1 MHSFDSDADI
11 FEAMGPGAAD
21 KALRDAI
28 QLCWMAMPKEK
39 KSLPELKTLVEKLLD
54 RVFRDLNEDE
64 QYFRGG

>member
-1 MHSFDSDADI
+1 MHSFDSDADM

-21 KALRDAI
+21 KAFRDAI

-39 KSLPELKTLVEKLLD
+39 KSLSELKTLVEKLLD

-64 QYFRGG
+64 KYFRGG